1 MQILAINV
9 GLGKKIKELRSKR
22 KITQEEL
29 AERIKTS
36 YKYVQ
41 RIESQKPPDIRLST
55 LKRIAT
61 ALKTTPARLL
71 EYKS

>member
-1 MQILAINV
+1 MQTAINIK
-9 GLGKKIKELRSKR
+9 LGKKIKELRYKR

-36 YKYVQ
+36 YKYIQ

-55 LKRIAT
+55 IERIAS
-61 ALKTTPARLL
+61 ALRTSPSRLL
-71 EYKS
+71 DL